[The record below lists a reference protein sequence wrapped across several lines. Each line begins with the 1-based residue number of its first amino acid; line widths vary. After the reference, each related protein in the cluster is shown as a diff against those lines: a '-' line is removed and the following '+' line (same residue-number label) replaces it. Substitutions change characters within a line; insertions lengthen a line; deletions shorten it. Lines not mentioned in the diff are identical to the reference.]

1 MEVGDSGWVEDQVP
15 KESELEYEY
24 MLMIS
29 EVTDAQGSL
38 QS

>member
-15 KESELEYEY
+15 KKSDLEYEY